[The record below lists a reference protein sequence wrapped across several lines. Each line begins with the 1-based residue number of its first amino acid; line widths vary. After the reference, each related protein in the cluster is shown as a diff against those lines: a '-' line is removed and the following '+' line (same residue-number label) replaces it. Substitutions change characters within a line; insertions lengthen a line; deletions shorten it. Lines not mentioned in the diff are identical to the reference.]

1 MALNSET
8 CSWCKHRTGA
18 HTWRDMCLCAG
29 CWIDLTVD
37 EYLRAWSTDPQVGRA
52 LTYRGIPLAATLEY
66 DLLQELIAV
75 FGKIVGGGPRSVVAE
90 PDATKRVPPDHG
102 ASSRT

>member
-1 MALNSET
+1 M
-8 CSWCKHRTGA
+8 K
-18 HTWRDMCLCAG
+18 LCAG

-75 FGKIVGGGPRSVVAE
+75 FSRLVPGVQGGARGQGSGVSGEVSGEKMP
-90 PDATKRVPPDHG
+90 
-102 ASSRT
+102 